1 MSFMGFMGYSL
12 RKLRNDGSWGVHKV
26 YKACQPIFSWLGIS
40 NSLRTYVSFALGG
53 LKLQQFNGPTGPN
66 LAFLLHKVW
75 AGKWAQ
81 AGSTGLSC
89 AFLLYNVWAGK
100 WAVAGPWWANWAQIG
115 IFTP

>member
-1 MSFMGFMGYSL
+1 MTFMGYSL

-26 YKACQPIFSWLGIS
+26 YKACQPIFSCIGIS

-75 AGKWAQ
+75 GGKWAEV
-81 AGSTGLSC
+81 GPI
-89 AFLLYNVWAGK
+89 WAS
-100 WAVAGPWWANWAQIG
+100 WAQTAL
-115 IFTP
+115 FTP